1 MHSDSASPVRLED
14 IRSAATTITGKV
26 LRTPLVRALALEE
39 RLGCELWLKLDSLQR
54 TGSFKER
61 GACNKIAA
69 LTPEQRA
76 AGVIACSAGNHA
88 QAVAYHATREGIA
101 SIIVM
106 PSQTPFNKVE
116 KTRRYG
122 ARVEL
127 VGETLAESETH
138 ARALAAAEGYTFVHP
153 YDDVHVIAGQGTC
166 GLEILEDN
174 SALDVLVV
182 PIGGGGLI
190 GGIATAVKALAPHIT
205 IIGVEAELYASMAMA
220 VGGHGRVMGGA
231 TIAEGIAVKKPGELT
246 RQLVEQH
253 VSQIVQ
259 VGEGYLEKAV
269 QLLTMGMGVLAEG
282 AGAAGVAAM
291 LARPE
296 LFRGRRV
303 GTIVCGANIDSRVLA
318 SVLMRG
324 LVRDGKLVRLRVEIT
339 DAPGALSTITGVIA
353 ERGGNVVEVYHKR
366 LFEDLPI
373 KQADVD
379 FVLETRDRQHAQ
391 DIADA
396 LNARGTPARLMPAV
410 D

>member
-1 MHSDSASPVRLED
+1 MRPDSATPVSLHD
-14 IRSAATTITGKV
+14 IQAAAATIAGKV
-26 LRTPLVRALALEE
+26 LRTPLVRGLALED

-69 LTPEQRA
+69 LTPEQRR

-101 SIIVM
+101 SVIVM
-106 PSQTPFNKVE
+106 PRHTPFNKVE

-127 VGETLAESETH
+127 VGETLAESEDH
-138 ARALAAAEGYTFVHP
+138 ARVLAAADGYTFVHP
-153 YDDVHVIAGQGTC
+153 YDDRLVIAGQGTC
-166 GLEILEDN
+166 GLEMITDQPDLE
-174 SALDVLVV
+174 VLVV

-190 GGIATAVKALAPHIT
+190 GGIATAVKALAPHVT

-220 VGGHGRVMGGA
+220 MGGHGRQMGGA

-253 VSQIVQ
+253 VAQIVQ

-269 QLLTMGMGVLAEG
+269 QLLTVGQGVLAEG
-282 AGAAGVAAM
+282 AGAAGIAAM
-291 LARPE
+291 LARPD
-296 LFRGRRV
+296 LFAGKRV
-303 GTIVCGANIDSRVLA
+303 GVVVCGANIDSRVLA

-339 DAPGALSTITGVIA
+339 DAPGALSVITGIIA

-379 FVLETRDRQHAQ
+379 FVLETRDRNHAQ
-391 DIADA
+391 DLANA
-396 LNARGTPARLMPAV
+396 LNTAGHPARLMAAV